1 MEKDIKNW
9 EAVTEGITC
18 AQHKYPKEKKKK
30 GAEEIFEAIIAK
42 N

>member
-9 EAVTEGITC
+9 EAITEGITY
-18 AQHKYPKEKKKK
+18 AQCKYQKEKKRK

>member
-9 EAVTEGITC
+9 EAITGGITY
-18 AQHKYPKEKKKK
+18 AQHKYEKGKKRK